1 LTKPAT
7 RPKVKSTSF
16 RWQVSTGISGRFHRN
31 IQYLNIKNK
40 IGVLSMS
47 MGYETQVDSE
57 GLLSP
62 IQPYKNIVKSF
73 ENAEKLGMTPREAK
87 RAGKAPKDK
96 YIFQQYVPKYLRSDY
111 LKDKWPDVSP
121 DDALEYLNREVDAI
135 VLEIKEKFE

>member
-1 LTKPAT
+1 
-7 RPKVKSTSF
+7 
-16 RWQVSTGISGRFHRN
+16 
-31 IQYLNIKNK
+31 
-40 IGVLSMS
+40 